1 MSGLEIAGIV
11 LGGFPILIEAAKP
24 LVRYLQGAE
33 RWWHFKRDF
42 MTLVSTI
49 EDESIAYSQ
58 NLELLLTPVDIDP
71 EAKAILQE
79 DSQSKLWHDPDIQAK
94 LKGRVKSQY
103 MLWFQR
109 QLLEMREALGE
120 LHSMLPVSP
129 DGKARA
135 LLCSCNCVITTRRL
149 PKGLYTGL
157 RTIQAQTKLLDPETT
172 SVGYDRTHQ

>member
-1 MSGLEIAGIV
+1 MSGFEIAGIV

-24 LVRYLQGAE
+24 LLRYLQGAE
-33 RWWHFKRDF
+33 RWWHFRRDF
-42 MTLVSTI
+42 MALVSTI

-79 DSQSKLWHDPDIQAK
+79 DPKSKLWHDTDIQAK

-109 QLLEMREALGE
+109 QLLEMREALSE
-120 LHSMLPVSP
+120 LHGMLPVSP
-129 DGKARA
+129 DGKART
-135 LLCSCNCVITTRRL
+135 LFCSCNCRL
-149 PKGLYTGL
+149 PKGLYIGL
-157 RTIQAQTKLLDPETT
+157 RTVQAQTKLLDPETT
-172 SVGYDRTHQ
+172 SVGYDRTD